1 MKNIPHHTKNQG
13 NCNLNEAT
21 KLTDA
26 NAQMNQ
32 ILALSDEDFRMAIIK
47 MFQ

>member
-13 NCNLNEAT
+13 NCNLSEAT

-26 NAQMNQ
+26 NAQ

-47 MFQ
+47 TFQ